1 MSEVLW
7 SHQDDER
14 DLVRLESWCE
24 DLGGRYRYSLV
35 AEASRS
41 GDAVMVGLDAD
52 ALTRL
57 YNAAGFE
64 LARRNGPS
72 EPAPAP
78 DAAPAPAPTNAELA
92 ERVSHLHEWAPGADR
107 RMDRMDSYTHATH
120 GLAKAAHTRLN
131 AEQEIRQQREQ
142 DVDRRLAEAGEQ
154 MRQMREQIVRIEE
167 SMRRSVREI
176 GSSLLAMA
184 PKQAEPERCTTQF
197 DAGQCAGVRG
207 HRGDCSPDADMIL
220 SESEQ
225 REHWCGGSND
235 HAPHVHSVDREELM
249 CLGSQGG
256 LYGRGYVGQGH
267 AKLDAALTRQAEPE
281 QAEPE
286 PAARC
291 QCGHHFRE
299 HEGRTNACTATW
311 TIPPSVC
318 SCSRFRLER

>member
-7 SHQDDER
+7 SHQDNER

-24 DLGGRYRYSLV
+24 DPGSRYRYTMV
-35 AEASRS
+35 TEASRS
-41 GDAVMVGLDAD
+41 GDATMVGLDTD

-57 YNAAGFE
+57 YNAAGSE
-64 LARRNGPS
+64 LARRNGLS

-78 DAAPAPAPTNAELA
+78 DAAPTNAELT
-92 ERVSHLHEWAPGADR
+92 ERVSQLHEWAPGADR
-107 RMDRMDSYTHATH
+107 RMDRLDSHTRATH
-120 GLAKAAHTRLN
+120 DLAKTAHTRLN
-131 AEQEIRQQREQ
+131 AEQGIRQQREQ

-167 SMRRSVREI
+167 SMRRSARVIVDAIRQDTDVEDPDQI
-176 GSSLLAMA
+176 SGG
-184 PKQAEPERCTTQF
+184 EPR
-197 DAGQCAGVRG
+197 
-207 HRGDCSPDADMIL
+207 H
-220 SESEQ
+220 ESY
-225 REHWCGGSND
+225 D
-235 HAPHVHSVDREELM
+235 
-249 CLGSQGG
+249 
-256 LYGRGYVGQGH
+256 
-267 AKLDAALTRQAEPE
+267 EPE

-286 PAARC
+286 PQHVQCPVTGCNELRSPGPRMALHISGSHPDIKSEPEQDEPEQAEPEQAARC